1 MFLICGSSSS
11 VGEKIE
17 GRTMTLKLNKWDVLD
32 HLKTE
37 EDMMLYLEACFEEA
51 GDDPAFIAKALGD
64 IAKARS
70 MTQLA
75 KDTGLGRESLYKA
88 LSGEG
93 NPSFGTILKVI
104 KALGLK
110 LHVQAVDKENEPIT
124 PVN

>member
-1 MFLICGSSSS
+1 
-11 VGEKIE
+11 
-17 GRTMTLKLNKWDVLD
+17 MTLKLNKWDVLD

-37 EDMMLYLEACFEEA
+37 EDMRLYLEACFEEA
-51 GDDPAFIAKALGD
+51 GNDPAFIAKALGD

-75 KDTGLGRESLYKA
+75 KDIGLGRESLYKA
-88 LSGEG
+88 LSGVG

-110 LHVQAVDKENEPIT
+110 LHVQAADKENKPLT